1 MCKAVWHALA
11 IGSQDLDHD
20 LVALPSSISHSTTY
34 IVHTVVVISTICS
47 QRRVDDKLNSN
58 SVSDACLAII
68 DMCALAQ
75 NWHWCFLIGICV
87 AYVDAQNVVMILW
100 ICMFWAICIGNLVYS
115 VTCVN
120 AQLQIFHWG
129 RRNLFWNFSIDAMKV
144 ENSVIFNVCDQI
156 T

>member
-1 MCKAVWHALA
+1 MACACNRQPGPWPWSRSITFLNL
-11 IGSQDLDHD
+11 SQHY
-20 LVALPSSISHSTTY
+20 IHSTY
-34 IVHTVVVISTICS
+34 HRRHMYYS

-75 NWHWCFLIGICV
+75 NWHWCFLVGICV

-100 ICMFWAICIGNLVYS
+100 ICIFWAICIGNLVYS

-144 ENSVIFNVCDQI
+144 ENSVILNICDQI